1 MKPRVLIVGSDVA
14 ELHELQRAFAM
25 RQYDARVAVGVSAA
39 IETIRAS
46 KPALILTELDMPGG
60 ADGMDLCARVRES
73 ISVPVLVMSADT
85 STATHVSVLDGGAED
100 YLPKPLQTDVLF
112 ARVRLALRR
121 HNATSE
127 ASVVGIGPFS
137 IDYGDRRVRVR
148 GQDVRLTPKEFDLF
162 TFMAKHP
169 NRVIPHK
176 TLLGAVWGVSAEE
189 QSEYLRVFVSQLR
202 RKLEADPAHPR
213 HLLTEPWVGYR
224 FNPNGNVGS

>member
-1 MKPRVLIVGSDVA
+1 M
-14 ELHELQRAFAM
+14 
-25 RQYDARVAVGVSAA
+25 
-39 IETIRAS
+39 
-46 KPALILTELDMPGG
+46 
-60 ADGMDLCARVRES
+60 ARVR
-73 ISVPVLVMSADT
+73 A
-85 STATHVSVLDGGAED
+85 
-100 YLPKPLQTDVLF
+100 
-112 ARVRLALRR
+112 ALRR
-121 HNATSE
+121 SGRPANQEISSFE
-127 ASVVGIGPFS
+127 A
-137 IDYGDRRVRVR
+137 GDFRVDMDARRVHTR
-148 GQDVRLTPKEFDLF
+148 GQEVRLTPKEFDLF